1 MKADLAAVVQTA
13 RADDLPWGAVFHHAY
28 AHAWGGVYLAGA
40 LPEYA
45 DALTEAKATA
55 LHYQE
60 HARLERAMDDSKSRD
75 GSNHHRAD
83 HVLGN
88 LQRLQSQCGDDGGM
102 VHAQEFSVEKDV
114 AGTAQKSRY
123 TKMPMKHNLCIGCIE
138 KRLGRRLKRCDF
150 ALNDPHN
157 NVRGKRV
164 GGYSRRL
171 RDRLRG

>member
-1 MKADLAAVVQTA
+1 MPMLSPKPKPLPSIIRSMLGLSGQWMIQKAETGVITIVPITFLAICKDCKANVGMM
-13 RADDLPWGAVFHHAY
+13 GA
-28 AHAWGGVYLAGA
+28 WCML
-40 LPEYA
+40 
-45 DALTEAKATA
+45 K
-55 LHYQE
+55 
-60 HARLERAMDDSKSRD
+60 
-75 GSNHHRAD
+75 N
-83 HVLGN
+83 
-88 LQRLQSQCGDDGGM
+88 
-102 VHAQEFSVEKDV
+102 SVWKKTWP
-114 AGTAQKSRY
+114 GTAQKSRY